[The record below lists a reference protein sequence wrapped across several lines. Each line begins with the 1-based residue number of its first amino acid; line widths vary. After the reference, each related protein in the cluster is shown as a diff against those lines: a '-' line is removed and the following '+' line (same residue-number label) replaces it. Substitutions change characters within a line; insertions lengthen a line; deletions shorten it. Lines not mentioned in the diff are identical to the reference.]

1 LVSSV
6 MFFSFSSAMVMIHL
20 NPCTSTYS
28 VVSTGDF
35 QKGGD
40 SGKMH
45 STTPGGKAGLVLR
58 SPPLCL
64 GNVLWFRQYC
74 LPLRVSDPIQH
85 AIHCFL
91 DSGTG
96 PMELPRGL
104 GGKLA
109 QHITIPQSL

>member
-1 LVSSV
+1 
-6 MFFSFSSAMVMIHL
+6 
-20 NPCTSTYS
+20 
-28 VVSTGDF
+28 
-35 QKGGD
+35 
-40 SGKMH
+40 MH

-74 LPLRVSDPIQH
+74 LPLRVSDTIQH
-85 AIHCFL
+85 AVHGFL

-96 PMELPRGL
+96 PMEFPRGL